1 MRAYKG
7 AVEHMRDEIRKLL
20 VEEVVS
26 VGERVYEP
34 YVPSLQIEK
43 PYLVVKEG
51 SREVP
56 NDWAGYTTTIE
67 VWIFENFETFADVDQ
82 LAADVIS
89 ALDKQ
94 IITVNDKKYLL
105 RYLATIGEDF
115 WDEELQAL
123 ERGLQFQVFSLGWL
137 SGETYN
143 PDPVAA
149 LRTWSES
156 RWVKVE
162 AKDGKTIKTPIL
174 QTDPDTWDPS
184 DQRPGLY
191 WRIVEVS
198 APYNVSASMYWMDF
212 TIYGH
217 VVAPDPSVRREWIR
231 KVVEALTDAMR
242 INVNDVTEL
251 CVEEISATM
260 DADPLTVGQIR
271 LRGTMGLMRSKVSAE
286 VLNNA
291 SVSGGV
297 SFTVKVPILNP
308 EGEGG
313 SAD

>member
-1 MRAYKG
+1 VLQ
-7 AVEHMRDEIRKLL
+7 VE
-20 VEEVVS
+20 
-26 VGERVYEP
+26 
-34 YVPSLQIEK
+34 
-43 PYLVVKEG
+43 
-51 SREVP
+51 
-56 NDWAGYTTTIE
+56 
-67 VWIFENFETFADVDQ
+67 
-82 LAADVIS
+82 
-89 ALDKQ
+89 
-94 IITVNDKKYLL
+94 
-105 RYLATIGEDF
+105 
-115 WDEELQAL
+115 
-123 ERGLQFQVFSLGWL
+123 
-137 SGETYN
+137 
-143 PDPVAA
+143 PD
-149 LRTWSES
+149 S
-156 RWVKVE
+156 
-162 AKDGKTIKTPIL
+162 
-174 QTDPDTWDPS
+174 WDPS
-184 DQRPGLY
+184 DARPGLY

-217 VVAPDPSVRREWIR
+217 VVAPDPSVRRKWIR